1 MTEKQSYEQLKKQII
16 KNFLILYFI
25 DPVYILMEYVKG
37 GNLQSYLRKCRPSQ
51 LSTTSEEM
59 IPPSAKD
66 LKMIALQIARGMS
79 HVHTCGVS
87 YLCIQIARGMS
98 HVHTCG
104 VSYLC
109 IVKPGLK

>member
-16 KNFLILYFI
+16 KNFLIIYFI

-37 GNLQSYLRKCRPSQ
+37 GNLQLYLRKCRPSQ
-51 LSTTSEEM
+51 LSTTSEE
-59 IPPSAKD
+59 ITPPSAKD
-66 LKMIALQIARGMS
+66 LKMIALQIARGMN
-79 HVHTCGVS
+79 
-87 YLCIQIARGMS
+87 

-109 IVKPGLK
+109 IVKPVLSDYLY